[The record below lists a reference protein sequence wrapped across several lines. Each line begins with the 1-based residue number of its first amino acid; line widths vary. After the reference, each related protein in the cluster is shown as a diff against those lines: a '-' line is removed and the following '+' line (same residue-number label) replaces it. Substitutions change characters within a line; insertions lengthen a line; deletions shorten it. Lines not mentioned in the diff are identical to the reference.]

1 VHPELFAIPMPF
13 GWNPFTVAWYGVLIT
28 LGVLIGAI
36 VAQRMAEKR
45 GLNANLLSD
54 MTVWVVA
61 WGVIGARIMYIATS
75 PGQFIGTDFFHWINI
90 RQGGI
95 SIHGG
100 VIAGILVILYYQR
113 RYKINFYHYADLMVP
128 GLALGVIGGRI
139 GNFFNGSDT
148 MGRVTN
154 WPIGFTWPEIGSPI
168 LGIFKGDLNW
178 AGMPG
183 LCLKGEVWEVA
194 GVAECSRFGGQMLRG
209 PVHLTQIYGAVIGL
223 ILVVAS
229 IYWLR
234 SKRPGWATWQFIL
247 WYSLLRSVFEE
258 TFRLNPLT
266 PKIFLSE
273 GANAAG
279 IGLLTATQLASIPL
293 VILSI
298 YMLVRI
304 SRRPLPPETSS
315 PVLVPSGGPSSSAQ
329 GA

>member
-1 VHPELFAIPMPF
+1 VHPELFNIF
-13 GWNPFTVAWYGVLIT
+13 GFKVAWYGVLIT

-61 WGVIGARIMYIATS
+61 WGVVGARIMYIATS
-75 PGQFIGTDFFHWINI
+75 PGQFIGTPFLHWINI
-90 RQGGI
+90 REGGI

-154 WPIGFTWPEIGSPI
+154 WPIGFTWPSVGEPI
-168 LGIFKGDLNW
+168 LGIFKGENNW

-183 LCLKGEVWEVA
+183 LCLKGDVWDVS
-194 GVAECSRFGGQMLRG
+194 GPFVCVGGQLVRG

-304 SRRPLPPETSS
+304 SRQPIPPETSS
-315 PVLVPSGGPSSSAQ
+315 PVLNPTTSSTVQ

>member
-1 VHPELFAIPMPF
+1 
-13 GWNPFTVAWYGVLIT
+13 
-28 LGVLIGAI
+28 
-36 VAQRMAEKR
+36 MASSSR
-45 GLNANLLSD
+45 S
-54 MTVWVVA
+54 VWVVA
-61 WGVIGARIMYIATS
+61 WGVVGARLMYIATS
-75 PGQFIGTDFFHWINI
+75 PGQFIGTPFLHWINI
-90 RQGGI
+90 REGGI

-100 VIAGILVILYYQR
+100 VIAGIMVILYYQR

-148 MGRVTN
+148 MGRLTN
-154 WPIGFTWPEIGSPI
+154 WPIGFTWPSVGEPI
-168 LGIFKGDLNW
+168 LGIFKGENNW

-183 LCLKGEVWEVA
+183 LCKVNDTWDVLPKILCRDEYV
-194 GVAECSRFGGQMLRG
+194 RG

-223 ILVVAS
+223 ILVIAS

-298 YMLVRI
+298 YMLIRI
-304 SRRPLPPETSS
+304 SRRPIPPETSS
-315 PVLVPSGGPSSSAQ
+315 PILVPSGGPSSTAQSNPIQ

>member
-1 VHPELFAIPMPF
+1 
-13 GWNPFTVAWYGVLIT
+13 
-28 LGVLIGAI
+28 
-36 VAQRMAEKR
+36 
-45 GLNANLLSD
+45 
-54 MTVWVVA
+54 
-61 WGVIGARIMYIATS
+61 
-75 PGQFIGTDFFHWINI
+75 
-90 RQGGI
+90 
-95 SIHGG
+95 
-100 VIAGILVILYYQR
+100 
-113 RYKINFYHYADLMVP
+113 VP

-148 MGRVTN
+148 MGRLTN
-154 WPIGFTWPEIGSPI
+154 WPIGFTWPSVGEPI
-168 LGIFKGDLNW
+168 LGIFKGENNW

-183 LCLKGEVWEVA
+183 LCKVGESWDVLPKILCRDEYV
-194 GVAECSRFGGQMLRG
+194 RG

-223 ILVVAS
+223 ILVIAS

-304 SRRPLPPETSS
+304 SRQPIPPETSS
-315 PVLVPSGGPSSSAQ
+315 PVMNPTTSSTVQ

>member
-1 VHPELFAIPMPF
+1 MPF

-36 VAQRMAEKR
+36 IAQRMAEKR

-61 WGVIGARIMYIATS
+61 WGVVGARIMYIATS

-90 RQGGI
+90 REGGI

-100 VIAGILVILYYQR
+100 VIAGIMVILYYQR

-148 MGRVTN
+148 MGRVTG
-154 WPIGFTWPEIGSPI
+154 WPVGFTWPEIGSPI
-168 LGIFKGDLNW
+168 LGIFTGEKNW

-183 LCLKGEVWEVA
+183 LCLKGDVWDVS
-194 GVAECSRFGGQMLRG
+194 GPLGCVGGQLSRG

-223 ILVVAS
+223 ILVIAS

-315 PVLVPSGGPSSSAQ
+315 SMPVMTGPPSPSNVQ